1 MKWGMSDMTRSHY
14 YFNSSIFRQNF
25 RQHGWIGIIYALGLL
40 FALPLQLFMSSNP
53 DAKPQEIDHLFR
65 IAGSVQ
71 ALFIITIP
79 VAAGLF
85 LFRYLQAKSPADLWH
100 SLPLRREHLFTA
112 HLTSGLT
119 LLLLPVWLTAG
130 VVAVVKPWSGNFYI
144 FQGADI
150 WQWCITVSILT
161 LFLFCFSV
169 FVGICT
175 GQSILQGIIIYILLI
190 LPAVLISLIHSHLAM
205 YLYGYANANS
215 NLRDSISQIWSPF
228 VHIVYYF
235 TGKPFTNTEL
245 WIYGV
250 LALLFIGLSYL
261 LYRKRNTEKAGQAIA
276 FGYFN
281 PLFKAGVMLCAM
293 LIAGNYFAQ
302 MKQQQMGW
310 VISGYAIGAI
320 IGYVAAE
327 MIVRKTWQIM
337 TRKMVA
343 EFAIYA
349 VMIGLLLYIPVS
361 SVTGYEARVPSGDKI
376 SGVYMGANYRL
387 YAPTDDWYTTPYMG
401 QNPFSDDKDYI
412 EAVRK
417 LHQAVVAVRPE
428 LTSQQYVYEY
438 FTLAYQL
445 ENGHKLVREYW
456 IPNKGFE
463 SELKAVK
470 DTEAYKYEKYN
481 LALLD
486 KDLDYMWVTNR
497 NKKVAISDPGE
508 ILELKE
514 IIKREILN
522 MSYEVQIDKDGIP
535 DVANIQIEVKAKED
549 SNQVSSSYGYN
560 YPWKSS
566 FHELEKWMNEKGY
579 ADKIRITAED
589 IQSAEIIK
597 DDYMDEQ
604 TPKNPTSP
612 EQRVALAREKNRTAV
627 TKDKTLL
634 TDILDH
640 HFHNGVENGNYIVK
654 LMYKEGYSDFVML
667 KESDMT
673 PELKALLK

>member
-1 MKWGMSDMTRSHY
+1 MTRSRY
-14 YFNSSIFRQNF
+14 YFNSSIIRQNF

-40 FALPLQLFMSSNP
+40 FALPLQLFMSNNP
-53 DAKPQEIDHLFR
+53 NEKPQEIEHLFR

-85 LFRYLQAKSPADLWH
+85 LFRYLQAKSPSDLFH
-100 SLPLRREHLFTA
+100 SLPLRRGHLFTA
-112 HLTSGLT
+112 HLTSGLI

-175 GQSILQGIIIYILLI
+175 GQSILQGIIVYILLI
-190 LPAVLISLIHSHLAM
+190 LPAVLISLGNSHLAM
-205 YLYGYANANS
+205 YLYGYANANVRF
-215 NLRDSISQIWSPF
+215 LDSKSQMWSPF
-228 VHIVYYF
+228 VHIMYYF
-235 TGKPFTNTEL
+235 TGKPYTNTEL

-250 LALLFIGLSYL
+250 LSLLFIGLSYL

-293 LIAGNYFAQ
+293 LISGTYFAQ
-302 MKQQQMGW
+302 MKQQQIGW
-310 VISGYAIGAI
+310 VIGGYAIGAI
-320 IGYVAAE
+320 IGYIAAE
-327 MIVRKTWQIM
+327 MIIRKTWQIM
-337 TRKMVA
+337 TRKVLA
-343 EFAIYA
+343 DFSVYA
-349 VMIGLLLYIPVS
+349 VMLGLLLYIPVS

-376 SGVYMGANYRL
+376 SGVYMGSNYRW
-387 YAPTDDWYTTPYMG
+387 YTPIDDYSTTPYMG
-401 QNPFSDDKDYI
+401 QDPFSHDKDYI

-417 LHQAVVAVRPE
+417 FHQAVVAVRPE
-428 LTSQQYVYEY
+428 HTSQQYVYEY

-463 SELKAVK
+463 SEIKAVK
-470 DTEAYKYEKYN
+470 DTEAFKYENYN
-481 LALLD
+481 LTLLD
-486 KDLDYMWVTNR
+486 KDLDYMWITNR

-508 ILELKE
+508 ISELKE
-514 IIKREILN
+514 IIKHEILN
-522 MSYEVQIDKDGIP
+522 MSYEVQVDKDGRP
-535 DVANIQIEVKAKED
+535 DVANIQTQIKVKEVSD
-549 SNQVSSSYGYN
+549 RPSVNYGYY

-566 FHELEKWMNEKGY
+566 FHELDKWMVEKGY
-579 ADKIRITAED
+579 TDKVRTTAED

-597 DDYMDEQ
+597 DDYMDKQ

-612 EQRVALAREKNRTAV
+612 EQRLILAREKNRTIV
-627 TKDKTLL
+627 TKDKALL
-634 TDILDH
+634 TDIVDNQ
-640 HFHNGVENGNYIVK
+640 FNYGVENGNYIVK

-667 KESDMT
+667 KASDMT

>member
-1 MKWGMSDMTRSHY
+1 MKWGMSDMTRSRY
-14 YFNSSIFRQNF
+14 YFNSSIIRQNF

-40 FALPLQLFMSSNP
+40 FALPLQLFMSNNP
-53 DAKPQEIDHLFR
+53 NEKPQEIEHLFR

-85 LFRYLQAKSPADLWH
+85 LFRYLQAKSPSDLFH
-100 SLPLRREHLFTA
+100 SLPLRRGHLFTA
-112 HLTSGLT
+112 HLTSGLI

-175 GQSILQGIIIYILLI
+175 GQSILQGIIVYILLI
-190 LPAVLISLIHSHLAM
+190 LPAVLISLGNSHLAM
-205 YLYGYANANS
+205 YLYGYANANVRF
-215 NLRDSISQIWSPF
+215 LDSKSQMWSPF
-228 VHIVYYF
+228 VHIMYYF
-235 TGKPFTNTEL
+235 TGKPYTNTEL

-250 LALLFIGLSYL
+250 LSLLFIGLSYL

-293 LIAGNYFAQ
+293 LISGTYFAQ
-302 MKQQQMGW
+302 MKQQQIGW
-310 VISGYAIGAI
+310 VIGGYAIGAI
-320 IGYVAAE
+320 IGYIAAE
-327 MIVRKTWQIM
+327 MIIRKTWQIM
-337 TRKMVA
+337 TRKVLA
-343 EFAIYA
+343 DFSVYA
-349 VMIGLLLYIPVS
+349 VMLGLLLYIPVS

-376 SGVYMGANYRL
+376 SGVYMGSNYRW
-387 YAPTDDWYTTPYMG
+387 YTPIDDYSTTPYMG
-401 QNPFSDDKDYI
+401 QDPFSHDKDYI

-417 LHQAVVAVRPE
+417 FHQAVVAVRPE
-428 LTSQQYVYEY
+428 HTSQQYVYEY

-463 SELKAVK
+463 SEIKAVK
-470 DTEAYKYEKYN
+470 DTEAFKYENYN
-481 LALLD
+481 LTLLD
-486 KDLDYMWVTNR
+486 KDLDYMWITNR

-508 ILELKE
+508 ISELKE
-514 IIKREILN
+514 IIKHEILN
-522 MSYEVQIDKDGIP
+522 MSYEVQVDKDGRP
-535 DVANIQIEVKAKED
+535 DVANIQTQIKVKEVSD
-549 SNQVSSSYGYN
+549 RPSVNYGYY

-566 FHELEKWMNEKGY
+566 FHELDKWMVEKGY
-579 ADKIRITAED
+579 TDKVRTTAED

-597 DDYMDEQ
+597 DDYMDKQ

-612 EQRVALAREKNRTAV
+612 EQRLILAREKNRTIV
-627 TKDKTLL
+627 TKDKALL
-634 TDILDH
+634 TDIVDNQ
-640 HFHNGVENGNYIVK
+640 FNYGVENGNYIVK

-667 KESDMT
+667 KASDMT

>member
-1 MKWGMSDMTRSHY
+1 MTRSRY
-14 YFNSSIFRQNF
+14 YFNSSIIRQNF

-40 FALPLQLFMSSNP
+40 FALPLQLFMSNNP
-53 DAKPQEIDHLFR
+53 NEKPQEIEHLFR

-79 VAAGLF
+79 IAAGLF
-85 LFRYLQAKSPADLWH
+85 LFRYLQAKSPSDLFH
-100 SLPLRREHLFTA
+100 SLPLRRGHLFTA
-112 HLTSGLT
+112 HLTSGLI

-175 GQSILQGIIIYILLI
+175 GQSILQGIIVYILLI
-190 LPAVLISLIHSHLAM
+190 LPAVLISLGNSHLAM
-205 YLYGYANANS
+205 YLYGYANANVRF
-215 NLRDSISQIWSPF
+215 LDSKSQMWSPF
-228 VHIVYYF
+228 VHIMYYF
-235 TGKPFTNTEL
+235 TGKPYTNTEL

-250 LALLFIGLSYL
+250 LSLLFIGLSYL

-293 LIAGNYFAQ
+293 LISGTYFAQ
-302 MKQQQMGW
+302 MKQQQIGW
-310 VISGYAIGAI
+310 VIGGYAIGAI
-320 IGYVAAE
+320 IGYIAAE
-327 MIVRKTWQIM
+327 MIIRKTWQIM
-337 TRKMVA
+337 TRKVLA
-343 EFAIYA
+343 EFSVYA
-349 VMIGLLLYIPVS
+349 VMLGLLLYIPVS
-361 SVTGYEARVPSGDKI
+361 SVTGYEARVPSGERI
-376 SGVYMGANYRL
+376 SGVYMGSNYRW
-387 YAPTDDWYTTPYMG
+387 YTPIDDYSTTPYMG
-401 QNPFSDDKDYI
+401 QDPFSHDKDYI

-417 LHQAVVAVRPE
+417 FHQAVVAVRPE
-428 LTSQQYVYEY
+428 HTSQQYVYEY

-463 SELKAVK
+463 SEIKAVK
-470 DTEAYKYEKYN
+470 DTEAFKYENYN
-481 LALLD
+481 LTLLD
-486 KDLDYMWVTNR
+486 KDLDYMWITNR

-508 ILELKE
+508 ISELKE
-514 IIKREILN
+514 IIKHEILN
-522 MSYEVQIDKDGIP
+522 MSYEVQVDKDGRP
-535 DVANIQIEVKAKED
+535 DVANIQTQVKVKEVSD
-549 SNQVSSSYGYN
+549 RPSVNYGYY

-566 FHELEKWMNEKGY
+566 FHELDKWMVEKGY
-579 ADKIRITAED
+579 TDKVRTTAED

-597 DDYMDEQ
+597 DDYMDKQ

-612 EQRVALAREKNRTAV
+612 EQRLILAREKNRTIV
-627 TKDKTLL
+627 TKDKALL
-634 TDILDH
+634 TDIVDNQ
-640 HFHNGVENGNYIVK
+640 FNYGVENGNYIVK

-667 KESDMT
+667 KASDMT
-673 PELKALLK
+673 PELKVLLK

>member
-14 YFNSSIFRQNF
+14 YFNSSILRQNF

-40 FALPLQLFMSSNP
+40 FALPLQLFMSNDP
-53 DAKPQEIDHLFR
+53 NAKPREIDHLFR

-85 LFRYLQAKSPADLWH
+85 LFRYLQAKSPSDLWH

-112 HLTSGLT
+112 HLTSGLA
-119 LLLLPVWLTAG
+119 LLLLPVWLTSA

-175 GQSILQGIIIYILLI
+175 GQSILQGIIVYILLI
-190 LPAVLISLIHSHLAM
+190 LPAVLISLVNSHLAM
-205 YLYGYANANS
+205 YLYGYANLLNVSNS
-215 NLRDSISQIWSPF
+215 QMWSPF

-250 LALLFIGLSYL
+250 LSLLFIGLSYL

-281 PLFKAGVMLCAM
+281 PLFKAGVMFCAM
-293 LIAGNYFAQ
+293 LIAGTYFAQ
-302 MKQQQMGW
+302 MKQQQIGW
-310 VISGYAIGAI
+310 VIGGYAIGAI

-337 TRKMVA
+337 TRKVIA
-343 EFAIYA
+343 EFAVYA
-349 VMIGLLLYIPVS
+349 VMLGLLLYIPVS
-361 SVTGYEARVPSGDKI
+361 SINGYEAKVPSGDKI
-376 SGVYMGANYRL
+376 SGVYLGSDYRM
-387 YAPTDDWYTTPYMG
+387 YTPIDDYSTTPYMG
-401 QNPFSDDKDYI
+401 QNPFSENKEYI

-417 LHQAVVAVRPE
+417 LHQAVVAGRPE
-428 LTSQQYVYEY
+428 YTSQQYAYEY

-463 SELKAVK
+463 AELKAIK
-470 DTEAYKYEKYN
+470 ETESFKYEKYN
-481 LALLD
+481 LTLLD
-486 KDLDYMWVTNR
+486 EDLDYMWITNR
-497 NKKVAISDPGE
+497 NKKVAISDPLQ
-508 ILELKE
+508 ISELKE

-522 MSYEVQIDKDGIP
+522 MTYEVQIDKDGKP
-535 DVANIQIEVKAKED
+535 DVANIQTNVKVKEE
-549 SNQVSSSYGYN
+549 SNRPSASYGYY

-566 FHELEKWMNEKGY
+566 FHELEKWMVEKGY
-579 ADKIRITAED
+579 ADKVRTTAED
-589 IQSAEIIK
+589 IKSAEIIK
-597 DDYMDEQ
+597 DDFMDKQ
-604 TPKNPTSP
+604 TPKNPTNP
-612 EQRVALAREKNRTAV
+612 EQRLLLAHEKNRTVV
-627 TKDKTLL
+627 TKDKALL
-634 TDILDH
+634 TDILDNQ
-640 HFHNGVENGNYIVK
+640 FNYEVENGNYIVK
-654 LMYKEGYSDFVML
+654 LMYKEGYSNFVML
-667 KESDMT
+667 KASDMT